1 MCAYPLRQLLASDHA
16 GPSTGDIFSG
26 LKVPA
31 CLVPG
36 VLAVGSAELLHLLF
50 SLSLS
55 LLWCCVCGGR
65 VRRLQKGDFLA
76 SVDNKTVNNVI
87 SRLRAGVE
95 IRTHTRYLRTYP
107 DSFVG
112 APPPHYR
119 THAHAH
125 IYVPGTYRRTHV
137 GTWLRWLIAVIRR

>member
-1 MCAYPLRQLLASDHA
+1 MW
-16 GPSTGDIFSG
+16 
-26 LKVPA
+26 
-31 CLVPG
+31 G
-36 VLAVGSAELLHLLF
+36 VH
-50 SLSLS
+50 
-55 LLWCCVCGGR
+55 

-112 APPPHYR
+112 AAPTHHRTRTR
-119 THAHAH
+119 THTRTCRHVAA
-125 IYVPGTYRRTHV
+125 VADSGDQAVRRCR
-137 GTWLRWLIAVIRR
+137 G

>member
-1 MCAYPLRQLLASDHA
+1 
-16 GPSTGDIFSG
+16 
-26 LKVPA
+26 
-31 CLVPG
+31 
-36 VLAVGSAELLHLLF
+36 
-50 SLSLS
+50 
-55 LLWCCVCGGR
+55 VCGVH

-112 APPPHYR
+112 AGP
-119 THAHAH
+119 THHHTRAH
-125 IYVPGTYRRTHV
+125 RRTHV
-137 GTWLRWLIAVIRR
+137 GTWLIAVIRR

>member
-1 MCAYPLRQLLASDHA
+1 VRPKEDIAYPLRRLLASDHA
-16 GPSTGDIFSG
+16 GPSTCDIFSG

-31 CLVPG
+31 CLLVPDM
-36 VLAVGSAELLHLLF
+36 LAVGSADLLRPLPP
-50 SLSLS
+50 S
-55 LLWCCVCGGR
+55 LWCCVCGVH

-112 APPPHYR
+112 AAPTHHR
-119 THAHAH
+119 T
-125 IYVPGTYRRTHV
+125 RTRTRTRTRAHV